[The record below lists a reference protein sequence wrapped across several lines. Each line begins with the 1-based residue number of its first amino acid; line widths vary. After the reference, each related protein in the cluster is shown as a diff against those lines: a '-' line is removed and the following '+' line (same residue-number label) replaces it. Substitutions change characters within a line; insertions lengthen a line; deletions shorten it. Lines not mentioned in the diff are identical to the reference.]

1 MPVVLVAIP
10 IIAVLVGLFAWQAS
24 QAWDFTFGAVLQA
37 LARHVDAVALPL
49 AFGRSINFH
58 FLAQAIRSV
67 DKEVRHLIG
76 VAITATSAPL
86 VLAIHAV
93 TSLFR
98 YPARE
103 LADLTADVTHTIGQL
118 RRVIVPA
125 MLAAKVASIWHHI
138 AALEA
143 HVAGLLVRPAV
154 HIVRATTHVIRTDTR
169 IIVKRAQALTL
180 PKLGRFEREAEALG
194 HRVRSLERRL
204 TLAGLTA
211 AVIAIASRAWP
222 FLRCKNVHNVGK
234 HLCSWPV
241 KALEEL
247 LAGVVDLFL
256 LLDLCALVGL
266 MEKSALAVEPWIE
279 RFGSELNTLARCR
292 SVRPARGLRLGP
304 LELPP
309 IAHSFGPLDG
319 S

>member
-58 FLAQAIRSV
+58 FLAQAIRAV

-76 VAITATSAPL
+76 VAVTATSAPL

-143 HVAGLLVRPAV
+143 RVGHVLVRPAV
-154 HIVRATTHVIRTDTR
+154 HIVHDITHVVRTSTR
-169 IIVKRAQALTL
+169 VIVAKAQAIPL
-180 PKLGRFEREAEALG
+180 PRIGRLEREAEGLG
-194 HRVRSLERRL
+194 ARIRSLGRRL
-204 TLAGLTA
+204 SPAAAAALVVATLARLGLG
-211 AVIAIASRAWP
+211 W
-222 FLRCKNVHNVGK
+222 LRCSRVKRVGK
-234 HLCSWPV
+234 QVCGMDENM
-241 KALEEL
+241 LESLVADTLLVVGTISLVEFAEGL
-247 LAGVVDLFL
+247 LAGMDEFTPQIKKFWR
-256 LLDLCALVGL
+256 A
-266 MEKSALAVEPWIE
+266 
-279 RFGSELNTLARCR
+279 
-292 SVRPARGLRLGP
+292 
-304 LELPP
+304 
-309 IAHSFGPLDG
+309 
-319 S
+319 